1 MLFRIFTILFK
12 INVKIFNVFVSILPY
27 SVLLYL
33 PDNVLLYLTLI
44 RPVFCIGAIVKL
56 N

>member
-1 MLFRIFTILFK
+1 MLFRILKICK
-12 INVKIFNVFVSILPY
+12 INGKIFNLFVFIAPY

-33 PDNVLLYLTLI
+33 PDNVLLYLALI
-44 RPVFCIGAIVKL
+44 RLIFYIGAIVKP